1 MRSIRLREEPSVRQT
16 RVILARLQRELSE
29 RGARVSRSEAG
40 ALHFTMPR
48 PWEARSLGI
57 LSAVTSGTTLVSA
70 GAGGP
75 RRVRYALRFT
85 GLRALA
91 ALASVVLLAAGWGW
105 PRTELILALL
115 ALWLLLYGVPTVAAT
130 LRFRHILG
138 EAARE
143 VVERRG
149 ASRTP
154 TTEHPA
160 LPPDAPPPDA
170 PPAREGR
177 PAAGE

>member
-1 MRSIRLREEPSVRQT
+1 MMRSLRLRTEPSVRQANAILDRLATELET
-16 RVILARLQRELSE
+16 RGV
-29 RGARVSRSEAG
+29 RVTRPGAG
-40 ALHFTMPR
+40 ALRFSMPY
-48 PWEARSLGI
+48 PWHAWSLG
-57 LSAVTSGTTLVSA
+57 LLAAVTSGTTVVSA

-85 GLRALA
+85 GLRALT
-91 ALASVVLLAAGWGW
+91 ALASVVLVVVGWAW

-115 ALWLLLYGVPTVAAT
+115 ALWAVLYGLPSMAAMA
-130 LRFRHILG
+130 RFQRLLG

-154 TTEHPA
+154 SVEHPA
-160 LPPDAPPPDA
+160 LPP
-170 PPAREGR
+170 EGQGGKGG
-177 PAAGE
+177 AVGS

>member
-1 MRSIRLREEPSVRQT
+1 MMRSLRLRAEPTVRQANA
-16 RVILARLQRELSE
+16 VLARLATELE
-29 RGARVSRSEAG
+29 TRGVAVTRQGPGTLR
-40 ALHFTMPR
+40 FTMPY
-48 PWEARSLGI
+48 PWQAPSLGV
-57 LSAVTSGTTLVSA
+57 LMAVTSGTTVVSA

-85 GLRALA
+85 GLRALT
-91 ALASVVLLAAGWGW
+91 ALASVVLVVAGWGW

-115 ALWLLLYGVPTVAAT
+115 VLWAVLYGVPSVAAMA
-130 LRFRHILG
+130 RFQRILG

-154 TTEHPA
+154 SVEHPA
-160 LPPDAPPPDA
+160 LPPD
-170 PPAREGR
+170 GQ
-177 PAAGE
+177 G